1 MIVCFSGR
9 KRWFFV
15 PPFRN
20 FWSRKPVAEWFAT
33 DYADVPPKPLFQCVQ
48 NPGDIIYI
56 PDKYGHAVLNL
67 EETVGVAAEMR
78 LA

>member
-1 MIVCFSGR
+1 M
-9 KRWFFV
+9 
-15 PPFRN
+15 PL
-20 FWSRKPVAEWFAT
+20 KPS
-33 DYADVPPKPLFQCVQ
+33 FQCVQ
-48 NPGDIIYI
+48 NPRDIIYI

>member
-1 MIVCFSGR
+1 MIVCFSGH

-33 DYADVPPKPLFQCVQ
+33 DYADMPLKPSFQCVQ
-48 NPGDIIYI
+48 NPRDIIYI

-78 LA
+78 QA